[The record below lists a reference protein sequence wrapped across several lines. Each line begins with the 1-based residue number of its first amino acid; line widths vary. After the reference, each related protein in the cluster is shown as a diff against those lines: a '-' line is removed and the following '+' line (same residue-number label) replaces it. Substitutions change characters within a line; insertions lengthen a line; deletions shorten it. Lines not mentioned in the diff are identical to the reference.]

1 MYIRAVNSILR
12 TLFMKKHIKYLLP
25 ALVILAIAT
34 WSFSWLDANKKKEAV
49 VMQLVYD
56 ALSSVHFQPRA
67 FDDSLSVEV
76 YDAFIESLDSEK
88 RFLHQGDLVTLS
100 VHRLLLDDQIKA
112 GSTDFFDEAMAIL
125 ASRIEAAR
133 EQYQSLLD
141 EVVDVTL
148 PGELQGDASKRDYFK
163 DDQGMTHYWTSY
175 IQFRVVSRLHDR
187 KKHADSAKAL
197 GFDPQHADFA
207 AWEVKAREKEMQIH
221 NSWFKNMDEMER
233 ADWFGL
239 YMNAFAGAFDPHS
252 SYFPP
257 RQQESFEIEMT
268 GQLEGI
274 GASLIQDGDHV
285 KVAAIVTGSACW
297 KQGELAK
304 DDLLLA
310 VAQGDKEPVDVV
322 GMTTGKVVQLVRGKK
337 GTEVRLTVLKVDGS
351 KVVIAIVRDVVEIE
365 ATFARS
371 ARLGEGGTTGYIR
384 LPKFYVNFY
393 ENRNRDCAEDVRKEI
408 EKLKAAGMERLI
420 FDLRGNGGGSLP
432 AAIDVAGLFIDQ
444 GPVVQVKT
452 SGQRLKTYRDDDAGT
467 SWDGPLLILVDENTA
482 SASEIVAAALQDHG
496 RALIVGSPQTF
507 GKGTV
512 QTVIDMDRA
521 AGPFLR
527 KHGPLGAFKLT
538 IQKYYRITGGTTQL
552 QGVKSDIVLPHP
564 YQYISLG
571 ERDMDNPLAVDNIQ
585 TLQFPQWESSMTDAI
600 APANKRIANSA
611 SFDRIATY
619 ATWLRDRDQDSHIPL
634 AWVDYLQS
642 EADYQ
647 ADKQRFRNVLK
658 SADSI
663 SVQGFDVDIAMV
675 ADEGSPGDENA
686 HGNRDFASEAEKKQE
701 KARRWHKQLSRD
713 LYVAEAIRILQDMG
727 RS

>member
-12 TLFMKKHIKYLLP
+12 TIFMKKQIKYILP

-34 WSFSWLDANKKKEAV
+34 WSFSWLDANQKKEAV

-67 FDDSLSVEV
+67 FDDSLSAEV

-88 RFLHQGDLVTLS
+88 RFLHSGDLEALS
-100 VHRLLLDDQIKA
+100 QHRLLLDDQIKA

-125 ASRIEAAR
+125 ANRIETARGQYAA
-133 EQYQSLLD
+133 LLN
-141 EVVDVTL
+141 EVIDVTS
-148 PGELQGDASKRDYFK
+148 PGELQGDASKRNYFADDK
-163 DDQGMTHYWTSY
+163 DMTHYWASY

-187 KKHADSAKAL
+187 KQHADSAKAL
-197 GFDPQHADFA
+197 GFDPQHADFKEL
-207 AWEVKAREKEMQIH
+207 EVKAREKEMDIH
-221 NSWFKNMDEMER
+221 DSWFKNMDEMER

-285 KVAAIVTGSACW
+285 RVSAIVTGSACW

-304 DDLLLA
+304 DDLLIA

-322 GMTTGKVVQLVRGKK
+322 GMTTEKVVQLVRGKK

-351 KVVIAIVRDVVEIE
+351 EMVIAIVRDVVEIE
-365 ATFARS
+365 ATFAKS
-371 ARLGEGGTTGYIR
+371 ARLGDDGKTGYIR

-393 ENRNRDCAEDVRKEI
+393 QNRNRDCAEDIRMEI
-408 EKLKAAGMERLI
+408 DKLKAAGMERLI

-452 SGQRLKTYRDDDAGT
+452 SGQRLKTYKDDDAGT

-482 SASEIVAAALQDHG
+482 SASEIVAAAMQDHG

-512 QTVIDMDRA
+512 QTIIDMDRA
-521 AGPFLR
+521 AGPFYR

-571 ERDMDNPLAVDNIQ
+571 ERDMENPLAVDNIE
-585 TLQFPQWESSMTDAI
+585 TLQYPQWESSMTDAI

-611 SFDRIATY
+611 SFERIATY

-634 AWVDYLQS
+634 AWDDYLQS

-647 ADKQRFRNVLK
+647 AEKQRFKNVLK
-658 SADSI
+658 SSDSI
-663 SVQGFDVDIAMV
+663 RVQGFDVEKVLEIDQ
-675 ADEGSPGDENA
+675 DLNGD
-686 HGNRDFASEAEKKQE
+686 RDLAAEAEMKEE
-701 KARRWHKQLSRD
+701 KNRRWHKMLSRD
-713 LYVAEAIRILQDMG
+713 LYVAEAMRILQDMG

>member
-1 MYIRAVNSILR
+1 
-12 TLFMKKHIKYLLP
+12 MKKQIKYILP

-34 WSFSWLDANKKKEAV
+34 WSFSWLDANQKKEAV

-67 FDDSLSVEV
+67 FDDSLSAEV

-88 RFLHQGDLVTLS
+88 RFLHSGDLEALS
-100 VHRLLLDDQIKA
+100 QHRLLLDDQIKA

-125 ASRIEAAR
+125 ANRIETAR
-133 EQYQSLLD
+133 GQYVALLN
-141 EVVDVTL
+141 EVVDVTS
-148 PGELQGDASKRDYFK
+148 PGELQGDASNRNYFADDK
-163 DDQGMTHYWTSY
+163 DMTHYWASY

-187 KKHADSAKAL
+187 KQHADSAKAL
-197 GFDPQHADFA
+197 GFDPQHADFKEL
-207 AWEVKAREKEMQIH
+207 EVKAREKEMDIH
-221 NSWFKNMDEMER
+221 DSWFKNMDEMER

-285 KVAAIVTGSACW
+285 RVSAIVTGSACW

-304 DDLLLA
+304 DDLLIA

-322 GMTTGKVVQLVRGKK
+322 GMTTEKVVQLVRGKK

-351 KVVIAIVRDVVEIE
+351 EMVIAIVRDVVEIE
-365 ATFARS
+365 ATFAKS
-371 ARLGEGGTTGYIR
+371 ARLGDDGKTGYIR

-393 ENRNRDCAEDVRKEI
+393 QNRNRDCAEDIRMEI
-408 EKLKAAGMERLI
+408 DKLKAAGMERLI

-452 SGQRLKTYRDDDAGT
+452 SGQRLKTYKDDDAGT

-482 SASEIVAAALQDHG
+482 SASEIVAAAMQDHG

-512 QTVIDMDRA
+512 QTIIDMDRA
-521 AGPFLR
+521 AGPFYR

-571 ERDMDNPLAVDNIQ
+571 ERDMENPLAVDNIE
-585 TLQFPQWESSMTDAI
+585 TLQYPQWESSMTDAI

-611 SFDRIATY
+611 SFERIATY

-634 AWVDYLQS
+634 AWDDYLQS

-647 ADKQRFRNVLK
+647 AEKQRFKNVLK
-658 SADSI
+658 SSDSI
-663 SVQGFDVDIAMV
+663 RVQGFDVEKVLEIDQ
-675 ADEGSPGDENA
+675 DLNGD
-686 HGNRDFASEAEKKQE
+686 RDLAAEAEMKEE
-701 KARRWHKQLSRD
+701 KNRRWHKMLSRD
-713 LYVAEAIRILQDMG
+713 LYVAEAMRILQDMG

>member
-12 TLFMKKHIKYLLP
+12 TIFMKKQIKYILP

-34 WSFSWLDANKKKEAV
+34 WSFSWLDANQKKEAV

-67 FDDSLSVEV
+67 FDDSLSAEV

-88 RFLHQGDLVTLS
+88 RFLHSGDLEALS
-100 VHRLLLDDQIKA
+100 QHRLLLDDQIKA

-125 ASRIEAAR
+125 ANRIETARGQYAA
-133 EQYQSLLD
+133 LLN
-141 EVVDVTL
+141 EVVDVTS
-148 PGELQGDASKRDYFK
+148 PGELQGDASKRNYFADDK
-163 DDQGMTHYWTSY
+163 DMTHYWASY

-187 KKHADSAKAL
+187 KQHADSAKGL
-197 GFDPQHADFA
+197 GFDPQHADFKEL
-207 AWEVKAREKEMQIH
+207 EVKAREKEMEIH
-221 NSWFKNMDEMER
+221 DSWFKNMDEMER
-233 ADWFGL
+233 TDWFGL

-285 KVAAIVTGSACW
+285 RVSAIVTGSACW

-304 DDLLLA
+304 DDLLIA

-351 KVVIAIVRDVVEIE
+351 EMVIAIVRDVVEIE
-365 ATFARS
+365 ATFAKS
-371 ARLGEGGTTGYIR
+371 ARLGDDGTTGYIR

-393 ENRNRDCAEDVRKEI
+393 QNRNRDCAEDIRIEI
-408 EKLKAAGMERLI
+408 DKLKAAGMERLI

-452 SGQRLKTYRDDDAGT
+452 SGQRIKTYKDDDAGT

-512 QTVIDMDRA
+512 QTIIDMDRA
-521 AGPFLR
+521 AGPFFR

-571 ERDMDNPLAVDNIQ
+571 ERDMENPLAVDNIE
-585 TLQFPQWESSMTDAI
+585 TLQYPQWESSMTDAI
-600 APANKRIANSA
+600 DPANKRIANSS
-611 SFDRIATY
+611 SFERIATY

-634 AWVDYLQS
+634 AWDDYLQS

-647 ADKQRFRNVLK
+647 AEKQRFKNVLK
-658 SADSI
+658 SSDSI
-663 SVQGFDVDIAMV
+663 SVQGFDVEKVLVSDQ
-675 ADEGSPGDENA
+675 DLNDD
-686 HGNRDFASEAEKKQE
+686 RDLAAEAEMKEE
-701 KARRWHKQLSRD
+701 KNRRWHKRLSRD
-713 LYVAEAIRILQDMG
+713 LYVAEAMRILQDMG

>member
-1 MYIRAVNSILR
+1 
-12 TLFMKKHIKYLLP
+12 MKKQIKYILP

-34 WSFSWLDANKKKEAV
+34 WSFSWLDANQKKEAV

-67 FDDSLSVEV
+67 FDDSLSAEV

-88 RFLHQGDLVTLS
+88 RFLHSGDLEALLQ
-100 VHRLLLDDQIKA
+100 HRLLLDDQIKA

-125 ASRIEAAR
+125 ANRIETARGQYAA
-133 EQYQSLLD
+133 LLN
-141 EVVDVTL
+141 EVIDVTS
-148 PGELQGDASKRDYFK
+148 PGELQGDASKRNYFADDK
-163 DDQGMTHYWTSY
+163 DMTHYWASY

-187 KKHADSAKAL
+187 KQHADSAKAL
-197 GFDPQHADFA
+197 GFDPQHADFKEL
-207 AWEVKAREKEMQIH
+207 EVKAREKEMDIH
-221 NSWFKNMDEMER
+221 DSWFKNMDEMER

-285 KVAAIVTGSACW
+285 RVSAIVTGSACW

-304 DDLLLA
+304 DDLLIA

-322 GMTTGKVVQLVRGKK
+322 GMTTEKVVQLVRGKK
-337 GTEVRLTVLKVDGS
+337 GTEVRLTVVKVDGS
-351 KVVIAIVRDVVEIE
+351 EMVIAIVRDVVEIE
-365 ATFARS
+365 ATFAKS
-371 ARLGEGGTTGYIR
+371 ARLGDDGKTGYIR

-393 ENRNRDCAEDVRKEI
+393 QNRNRDCAEDIRMEI
-408 EKLKAAGMERLI
+408 DKLKAAGMERLI

-452 SGQRLKTYRDDDAGT
+452 SGQRLKTYKDDDAGT

-482 SASEIVAAALQDHG
+482 SASEIVAAAMQDHG

-512 QTVIDMDRA
+512 QTIIDMDRA
-521 AGPFLR
+521 AGPFYR

-571 ERDMDNPLAVDNIQ
+571 ERDMENPLAVDNIE
-585 TLQFPQWESSMTDAI
+585 TLQYPQWESSMTDAI

-611 SFDRIATY
+611 SFERIATY

-634 AWVDYLQS
+634 AWDDYLQS

-647 ADKQRFRNVLK
+647 AEKQRFKNVLK
-658 SADSI
+658 SSDSI
-663 SVQGFDVDIAMV
+663 RVQGFDVEKVLEIDQ
-675 ADEGSPGDENA
+675 DLNGD
-686 HGNRDFASEAEKKQE
+686 RDLAAEAEMKEE
-701 KARRWHKQLSRD
+701 KNRRWHKMLSRD
-713 LYVAEAIRILQDMG
+713 LYVAEAMRILQDMG

>member
-12 TLFMKKHIKYLLP
+12 TIFMKKQIKYILP

-34 WSFSWLDANKKKEAV
+34 WSFSWLDANQKKEAV

-88 RFLHQGDLVTLS
+88 RFLHSGDLEALS
-100 VHRLLLDDQIKA
+100 EHRLLLDDQIKA

-125 ASRIEAAR
+125 ANRIETARGQYAA
-133 EQYQSLLD
+133 LLN
-141 EVVDVTL
+141 EVIDVTS
-148 PGELQGDASKRDYFK
+148 PGELQGDASKRNYFADDK
-163 DDQGMTHYWTSY
+163 DMTHYWASY

-187 KKHADSAKAL
+187 KQHADSAKGL
-197 GFDPQHADFA
+197 GFDPQHADFKEL
-207 AWEVKAREKEMQIH
+207 EVKAREKEMEIH
-221 NSWFKNMDEMER
+221 DSWFKNMDEMER
-233 ADWFGL
+233 TDWFGL

-285 KVAAIVTGSACW
+285 RVSAIVTGSACW

-304 DDLLLA
+304 DDLLIA

-351 KVVIAIVRDVVEIE
+351 EMVIAIVRDVVEIE
-365 ATFARS
+365 ATFAKS
-371 ARLGEGGTTGYIR
+371 ARLGDDGTTGYIR

-393 ENRNRDCAEDVRKEI
+393 QNRNRDCAEDIRIEI
-408 EKLKAAGMERLI
+408 DKLKAAGMERLI

-452 SGQRLKTYRDDDAGT
+452 SGQRIKTYKDDDAGT

-512 QTVIDMDRA
+512 QTIIDMDRA
-521 AGPFLR
+521 AGPFFR

-571 ERDMDNPLAVDNIQ
+571 ERDMENPLAVDNIE
-585 TLQFPQWESSMTDAI
+585 TLQYPQWESSMTDAI
-600 APANKRIANSA
+600 DPANKRIANSS
-611 SFDRIATY
+611 SFERIATY

-634 AWVDYLQS
+634 AWDDYLQS

-647 ADKQRFRNVLK
+647 AEKQRFKNVLK
-658 SADSI
+658 SSDSI
-663 SVQGFDVDIAMV
+663 SVQGFDVEKVLVSDQ
-675 ADEGSPGDENA
+675 DLNDD
-686 HGNRDFASEAEKKQE
+686 RDLAAEAEMKEE
-701 KARRWHKQLSRD
+701 KNRRWHKRLSRD
-713 LYVAEAIRILQDMG
+713 LYVAEAMRILQDMG

>member
-12 TLFMKKHIKYLLP
+12 TIFMKKQIKYILP

-34 WSFSWLDANKKKEAV
+34 WSFSWLDANQKKEAV

-67 FDDSLSVEV
+67 FDDSLSAEV

-88 RFLHQGDLVTLS
+88 RFLHSGDLEALS
-100 VHRLLLDDQIKA
+100 EHRLLLDDQIKA

-125 ASRIEAAR
+125 ANRIETARGQYAA
-133 EQYQSLLD
+133 LLN
-141 EVVDVTL
+141 EVIDVTS
-148 PGELQGDASKRDYFK
+148 PGELQGDASKRNYFADDK
-163 DDQGMTHYWTSY
+163 DMTHYWASY

-187 KKHADSAKAL
+187 KQHADSAKGL
-197 GFDPQHADFA
+197 GFDPQHADFKEL
-207 AWEVKAREKEMQIH
+207 EVKAREKEMEIH
-221 NSWFKNMDEMER
+221 DSWFKNMDEMER
-233 ADWFGL
+233 TDWFGL

-285 KVAAIVTGSACW
+285 RVSAIVTGSACW

-304 DDLLLA
+304 DDLLIA

-351 KVVIAIVRDVVEIE
+351 EMVIAIVRDVVEIE
-365 ATFARS
+365 ATFAKS
-371 ARLGEGGTTGYIR
+371 ARLGDDGTTGYIR

-393 ENRNRDCAEDVRKEI
+393 QNRNRDCAEDIRIEI
-408 EKLKAAGMERLI
+408 DKLKAAGMERLI

-452 SGQRLKTYRDDDAGT
+452 SGQRIKTYKDDDAGT

-512 QTVIDMDRA
+512 QTIIDMDRA
-521 AGPFLR
+521 AGPFFR

-571 ERDMDNPLAVDNIQ
+571 ERDMENPLAVDNIE
-585 TLQFPQWESSMTDAI
+585 TLQYPQWESSMTDAI
-600 APANKRIANSA
+600 DPANKRIANSS
-611 SFDRIATY
+611 SFERIATY

-634 AWVDYLQS
+634 AWDDYLQS

-647 ADKQRFRNVLK
+647 AEKQRFKNVLK
-658 SADSI
+658 SSDSI
-663 SVQGFDVDIAMV
+663 SVQGFDVEKVLVSDQ
-675 ADEGSPGDENA
+675 DLNDD
-686 HGNRDFASEAEKKQE
+686 RDLAAEAEMKEE
-701 KARRWHKQLSRD
+701 KNRRWHKRLSRD
-713 LYVAEAIRILQDMG
+713 LYVAEAMRILQDMG

>member
-1 MYIRAVNSILR
+1 MNSILR
-12 TLFMKKHIKYLLP
+12 TIFMKKQIKYILP

-34 WSFSWLDANKKKEAV
+34 WSFSWLDANQKKEAV

-67 FDDSLSVEV
+67 FDDSLSAEV

-88 RFLHQGDLVTLS
+88 RFLHSGDLEALLQ
-100 VHRLLLDDQIKA
+100 HRLLLDDQIKA

-125 ASRIEAAR
+125 ANRIETARGQYAA
-133 EQYQSLLD
+133 LLN
-141 EVVDVTL
+141 EVIDVTS
-148 PGELQGDASKRDYFK
+148 PGELQGDASKRNYFADDK
-163 DDQGMTHYWTSY
+163 DMTHYWASY

-187 KKHADSAKAL
+187 KQHADSAKAL
-197 GFDPQHADFA
+197 GFDPQHADFKEL
-207 AWEVKAREKEMQIH
+207 EVKAREKEMDIH
-221 NSWFKNMDEMER
+221 DSWFKNMDEMER

-285 KVAAIVTGSACW
+285 RVSAIVTGSACW

-304 DDLLLA
+304 DDLLIA

-322 GMTTGKVVQLVRGKK
+322 GMTTEKVVQLVRGKK

-351 KVVIAIVRDVVEIE
+351 EMVIAIVRDVVEIE
-365 ATFARS
+365 ATFAKS
-371 ARLGEGGTTGYIR
+371 ARLGDDGKTGYIR

-393 ENRNRDCAEDVRKEI
+393 QNRNRDCAEDIRMEI
-408 EKLKAAGMERLI
+408 DKLKAAGMERLI

-452 SGQRLKTYRDDDAGT
+452 SGQRLKTYKDDDAGT

-482 SASEIVAAALQDHG
+482 SASEIVAAAMQDHG

-512 QTVIDMDRA
+512 QTIIDMDRA
-521 AGPFLR
+521 AGPFYR

-571 ERDMDNPLAVDNIQ
+571 ERDMENPLAVDNIE
-585 TLQFPQWESSMTDAI
+585 TLQYPQWESSMTDAI

-611 SFDRIATY
+611 SFERIATY

-634 AWVDYLQS
+634 AWDDYLQS

-647 ADKQRFRNVLK
+647 AEKQRFKNVLK
-658 SADSI
+658 SSDSI
-663 SVQGFDVDIAMV
+663 RVQGFDVEKVLEIDQ
-675 ADEGSPGDENA
+675 DLNGD
-686 HGNRDFASEAEKKQE
+686 RDLAAEAEMKEE
-701 KARRWHKQLSRD
+701 KNRRWHKMLSRD
-713 LYVAEAIRILQDMG
+713 LYVAEAMRILQDMG

>member
-1 MYIRAVNSILR
+1 
-12 TLFMKKHIKYLLP
+12 
-25 ALVILAIAT
+25 
-34 WSFSWLDANKKKEAV
+34 
-49 VMQLVYD
+49 MQLVYD

-88 RFLHQGDLVTLS
+88 RFLHSGDLEALS
-100 VHRLLLDDQIKA
+100 EHRLLLDDQIKA

-125 ASRIEAAR
+125 ANRIETARGQYAA
-133 EQYQSLLD
+133 LLN
-141 EVVDVTL
+141 EVIDVTS
-148 PGELQGDASKRDYFK
+148 PGELQGDASKRNYFADDK
-163 DDQGMTHYWTSY
+163 DMTHYWASY

-187 KKHADSAKAL
+187 KQHADSAKGL
-197 GFDPQHADFA
+197 GFDPQHADFKEL
-207 AWEVKAREKEMQIH
+207 EVKAREKEMEIH
-221 NSWFKNMDEMER
+221 DSWFKNMDEMER
-233 ADWFGL
+233 TDWFGL

-285 KVAAIVTGSACW
+285 RVSAIVTGSACW

-304 DDLLLA
+304 DDLLIA

-351 KVVIAIVRDVVEIE
+351 EMVIAIVRDVVEIE
-365 ATFARS
+365 ATFAKS
-371 ARLGEGGTTGYIR
+371 ARLGDDGTTGYIR

-393 ENRNRDCAEDVRKEI
+393 QNRNRDCAEDIRIEI
-408 EKLKAAGMERLI
+408 DKLKAAGMERLI

-452 SGQRLKTYRDDDAGT
+452 SGQRIKTYKDDDAGT

-512 QTVIDMDRA
+512 QTIIDMDRA
-521 AGPFLR
+521 AGPFFR

-571 ERDMDNPLAVDNIQ
+571 ERDMENPLAVDNIE
-585 TLQFPQWESSMTDAI
+585 TLQYPQWESSMTDAI
-600 APANKRIANSA
+600 DPANKRIANSS
-611 SFDRIATY
+611 SFERIATY

-634 AWVDYLQS
+634 AWDDYLQS

-647 ADKQRFRNVLK
+647 AEKQRFKNVLK
-658 SADSI
+658 SSDSI
-663 SVQGFDVDIAMV
+663 SVQGFDVEKVLVSDQ
-675 ADEGSPGDENA
+675 DLNDD
-686 HGNRDFASEAEKKQE
+686 RDLAAEAEMKEE
-701 KARRWHKQLSRD
+701 KNRRWHKRLSRD
-713 LYVAEAIRILQDMG
+713 LYVAEAMRILQDMG

>member
-12 TLFMKKHIKYLLP
+12 TIFMKKQIKYILP

-34 WSFSWLDANKKKEAV
+34 WSFSWLDANQKKEAV

-67 FDDSLSVEV
+67 FDDSLSAEV

-88 RFLHQGDLVTLS
+88 RFLHSGDLEALS
-100 VHRLLLDDQIKA
+100 QHRLLLDDQIKA

-125 ASRIEAAR
+125 ANRIETARGQYAA
-133 EQYQSLLD
+133 LLN
-141 EVVDVTL
+141 EVIDVTS
-148 PGELQGDASKRDYFK
+148 PGELQGDASKRNYFADDK
-163 DDQGMTHYWTSY
+163 DMTHYWASY

-187 KKHADSAKAL
+187 KQHADSAKGL
-197 GFDPQHADFA
+197 GFDPQHADFKEL
-207 AWEVKAREKEMQIH
+207 EVKAREKEMEIH
-221 NSWFKNMDEMER
+221 DSWFKNMDEMER
-233 ADWFGL
+233 TDWFGL

-285 KVAAIVTGSACW
+285 RVSAIVTGSACW

-304 DDLLLA
+304 DDLLIA

-351 KVVIAIVRDVVEIE
+351 EMVIAIVRDVVEIE
-365 ATFARS
+365 ATFAKS
-371 ARLGEGGTTGYIR
+371 ARLGDDGTTGYIR

-393 ENRNRDCAEDVRKEI
+393 QNRNRDCAEDIRIEI
-408 EKLKAAGMERLI
+408 DKLKAAGMERLI

-452 SGQRLKTYRDDDAGT
+452 SGQRIKTYKDDDAGT

-512 QTVIDMDRA
+512 QTIIDMDRA
-521 AGPFLR
+521 AGPFFR

-571 ERDMDNPLAVDNIQ
+571 ERDMENPLAVDNIE
-585 TLQFPQWESSMTDAI
+585 TLQYPQWESSMTDAI
-600 APANKRIANSA
+600 DPANKRIANSS
-611 SFDRIATY
+611 SFERIATY

-634 AWVDYLQS
+634 AWDDYLQS

-647 ADKQRFRNVLK
+647 AEKQRFKNVLK
-658 SADSI
+658 SSDSI
-663 SVQGFDVDIAMV
+663 SVQGFDVEKVLVSDQ
-675 ADEGSPGDENA
+675 DLNDD
-686 HGNRDFASEAEKKQE
+686 RDLAAEAEMKEE
-701 KARRWHKQLSRD
+701 KNRRWHKRLSRD
-713 LYVAEAIRILQDMG
+713 LYVAEAMRILQDMG

>member
-12 TLFMKKHIKYLLP
+12 TIFMKKQIKYILP

-34 WSFSWLDANKKKEAV
+34 WSFSWLDANQKKEAV

-67 FDDSLSVEV
+67 FDDSLSAEV

-88 RFLHQGDLVTLS
+88 RFLHSGDLEALS
-100 VHRLLLDDQIKA
+100 QHRLLLDDQIKA

-125 ASRIEAAR
+125 ANRIETAR
-133 EQYQSLLD
+133 GQYVALLN
-141 EVVDVTL
+141 EVVDVTS
-148 PGELQGDASKRDYFK
+148 PGELQGDASNRNYFADDK
-163 DDQGMTHYWTSY
+163 DMTHYWASY

-187 KKHADSAKAL
+187 KQHADSAKAL
-197 GFDPQHADFA
+197 GFDPQHADFKEL
-207 AWEVKAREKEMQIH
+207 EVKAREKEMDIH
-221 NSWFKNMDEMER
+221 DSWFKNMDEMER

-285 KVAAIVTGSACW
+285 RVSAIVTGSACW

-304 DDLLLA
+304 DDLLIA

-322 GMTTGKVVQLVRGKK
+322 GMTTEKVVQLVRGKK

-351 KVVIAIVRDVVEIE
+351 EMVIAIVRDVVEIE
-365 ATFARS
+365 ATFAKS
-371 ARLGEGGTTGYIR
+371 ARLGDDGKTGYIR

-393 ENRNRDCAEDVRKEI
+393 QNRNRDCAEDIRMEI
-408 EKLKAAGMERLI
+408 DKLKAAGMERLI

-452 SGQRLKTYRDDDAGT
+452 SGQRLKTYKDDDAGT

-482 SASEIVAAALQDHG
+482 SASEIVAAAMQDHG

-512 QTVIDMDRA
+512 QTIIDMDRA
-521 AGPFLR
+521 AGPFYR

-571 ERDMDNPLAVDNIQ
+571 ERDMENPLAVDNIE
-585 TLQFPQWESSMTDAI
+585 TLQYPQWESSMTDAI

-611 SFDRIATY
+611 SFERIATY

-634 AWVDYLQS
+634 AWDDYLQS

-647 ADKQRFRNVLK
+647 AEKQRFKNVLK
-658 SADSI
+658 SSDSI
-663 SVQGFDVDIAMV
+663 RVQGFDVEKVLEIDQ
-675 ADEGSPGDENA
+675 DLNGD
-686 HGNRDFASEAEKKQE
+686 RDLAAEAEMKEE
-701 KARRWHKQLSRD
+701 KNRRWHKMLSRD
-713 LYVAEAIRILQDMG
+713 LYVAEAMRILQDMG

>member
-12 TLFMKKHIKYLLP
+12 TIFMKKQIKYILP
-25 ALVILAIAT
+25 ALAILAIAT
-34 WSFSWLDANKKKEAV
+34 WSFSWLDANQKKEAV

-88 RFLHQGDLVTLS
+88 RFLHRGDLEALS
-100 VHRLLLDDQIKA
+100 QHRLLLDDQIKA
-112 GSTDFFDEAMAIL
+112 GSSDFFDEAMAIL
-125 ASRIEAAR
+125 ANRIETARGQYAA
-133 EQYQSLLD
+133 LLN
-141 EVVDVTL
+141 EVVDVTS
-148 PGELQGDASKRDYFK
+148 PGELQGDASKRNYFA
-163 DDQGMTHYWTSY
+163 DDNAMTHYWASY

-187 KKHADSAKAL
+187 KQHADSAKVL
-197 GFDPQHADFA
+197 GFDPQHADFKEL
-207 AWEVKAREKEMQIH
+207 EVKAREKEMEIH
-221 NSWFKNMDEMER
+221 DSWFKNMDEMER
-233 ADWFGL
+233 TDWFGL

-285 KVAAIVTGSACW
+285 RVAAIVTGSACW

-304 DDLLLA
+304 DDLLIA

-322 GMTTGKVVQLVRGKK
+322 GMTTAKVVQLVRGKK

-351 KVVIAIVRDVVEIE
+351 EMVIAIVRDVVEIE
-365 ATFARS
+365 ATFAKS
-371 ARLGEGGTTGYIR
+371 ARLGDDGTTGYIR

-393 ENRNRDCAEDVRKEI
+393 QNRNRDCAEDIRIEI
-408 EKLKAAGMERLI
+408 DKLKAAGMERLI

-452 SGQRLKTYRDDDAGT
+452 SGQRIKTYKDDDAGT

-512 QTVIDMDRA
+512 QTIIDMDRA
-521 AGPFLR
+521 AGPFYR

-571 ERDMDNPLAVDNIQ
+571 ERDMENPLAVDNIE
-585 TLQFPQWESSMTDAI
+585 TLQYPQWESSMTAAI

-611 SFDRIATY
+611 SFERIATY
-619 ATWLRDRDQDSHIPL
+619 ATWLSDRDQDSHIPL
-634 AWVDYLQS
+634 AWDDYLQS

-647 ADKQRFRNVLK
+647 AEKQRFKNVLK
-658 SADSI
+658 SSDSI
-663 SVQGFDVDIAMV
+663 RVQGFDVEKVLEIDQDLNGDRDLA
-675 ADEGSPGDENA
+675 AEDEMKE
-686 HGNRDFASEAEKKQE
+686 EKK
-701 KARRWHKQLSRD
+701 RRWHKMLSRD
-713 LYVAEAIRILQDMG
+713 LYIAEAMRILQDMG

>member
-12 TLFMKKHIKYLLP
+12 TIFMKKQIKYILP

-34 WSFSWLDANKKKEAV
+34 WSFSWLDANQKKEAV

-67 FDDSLSVEV
+67 FDDSLSAEV

-88 RFLHQGDLVTLS
+88 RFLHSGDLEALLQ
-100 VHRLLLDDQIKA
+100 HRLLLDDQIKA

-125 ASRIEAAR
+125 ANRIETARGQYAA
-133 EQYQSLLD
+133 LLN
-141 EVVDVTL
+141 EVIDVTS
-148 PGELQGDASKRDYFK
+148 PGELQGDASKRNYFADDK
-163 DDQGMTHYWTSY
+163 DMTHYWASY

-187 KKHADSAKAL
+187 KQHADSAKAL
-197 GFDPQHADFA
+197 GFDPQHADFKEL
-207 AWEVKAREKEMQIH
+207 EVKAREKEMDIH
-221 NSWFKNMDEMER
+221 DSWFKNMDEMER

-285 KVAAIVTGSACW
+285 RVSAIVTGSACW

-304 DDLLLA
+304 DDLLIA

-322 GMTTGKVVQLVRGKK
+322 GMTTEKVVQLVRGKK

-351 KVVIAIVRDVVEIE
+351 EMVIAIVRDVVEIE
-365 ATFARS
+365 ATFAKS
-371 ARLGEGGTTGYIR
+371 ARLGDDGKTGYIR

-393 ENRNRDCAEDVRKEI
+393 QNRNRDCAEDIRMEI
-408 EKLKAAGMERLI
+408 DKLKAAGMERLI

-452 SGQRLKTYRDDDAGT
+452 SGQRLKTYKDDDAGT

-482 SASEIVAAALQDHG
+482 SASEIVAAAMQDHG

-512 QTVIDMDRA
+512 QTIIDMDRA
-521 AGPFLR
+521 AGPFYR

-571 ERDMDNPLAVDNIQ
+571 ERDMENPLAVDNIE
-585 TLQFPQWESSMTDAI
+585 TLQYPQWESSMTDAI

-611 SFDRIATY
+611 SFERIATY
-619 ATWLRDRDQDSHIPL
+619 AKWLRDRDQDSHIPL
-634 AWVDYLQS
+634 AWDDYLQS

-647 ADKQRFRNVLK
+647 AEKQRFKNVLK
-658 SADSI
+658 SSDSI
-663 SVQGFDVDIAMV
+663 RVQGFDVEKVLEIDQ
-675 ADEGSPGDENA
+675 DLNGD
-686 HGNRDFASEAEKKQE
+686 RDLAAEAEMKEE
-701 KARRWHKQLSRD
+701 KNRRWHKMLSRD
-713 LYVAEAIRILQDMG
+713 LYVAEAMRILQDMG

>member
-1 MYIRAVNSILR
+1 
-12 TLFMKKHIKYLLP
+12 
-25 ALVILAIAT
+25 
-34 WSFSWLDANKKKEAV
+34 
-49 VMQLVYD
+49 MQLVYD

-67 FDDSLSVEV
+67 FDDSLSAEV

-88 RFLHQGDLVTLS
+88 RFLHSGDLEALLQ
-100 VHRLLLDDQIKA
+100 HRLLLDDQIKA

-125 ASRIEAAR
+125 ANRIETARGQYAA
-133 EQYQSLLD
+133 LLN
-141 EVVDVTL
+141 EVIDVTS
-148 PGELQGDASKRDYFK
+148 PGELQGDASKRNYFADDK
-163 DDQGMTHYWTSY
+163 DMTHYWASY

-187 KKHADSAKAL
+187 KQHADSAKAL
-197 GFDPQHADFA
+197 GFDPQHADFKEL
-207 AWEVKAREKEMQIH
+207 EVKAREKEMDIH
-221 NSWFKNMDEMER
+221 DSWFKNMDEMER

-285 KVAAIVTGSACW
+285 RVSAIVTGSACW

-304 DDLLLA
+304 DDLLIA

-322 GMTTGKVVQLVRGKK
+322 GMTTEKVVQLVRGKK

-351 KVVIAIVRDVVEIE
+351 EMVIAIVRDVVEIE
-365 ATFARS
+365 ATFAKS
-371 ARLGEGGTTGYIR
+371 ARLGDDGKTGYIR

-393 ENRNRDCAEDVRKEI
+393 QNRNRDCAEDIRMEI
-408 EKLKAAGMERLI
+408 DKLKAAGMERLI

-452 SGQRLKTYRDDDAGT
+452 SGQRLKTYKDDDAGT

-482 SASEIVAAALQDHG
+482 SASEIVAAAMQDHG

-512 QTVIDMDRA
+512 QTIIDMDRA
-521 AGPFLR
+521 AGPFYR

-571 ERDMDNPLAVDNIQ
+571 ERDMENPLAVDNIE
-585 TLQFPQWESSMTDAI
+585 TLQYPQWESSMTDAI

-611 SFDRIATY
+611 SFERIATY

-634 AWVDYLQS
+634 AWDDYLQS

-647 ADKQRFRNVLK
+647 AEKQRFKNVLK
-658 SADSI
+658 SSDSI
-663 SVQGFDVDIAMV
+663 RVQGFDVEKVLEIDQ
-675 ADEGSPGDENA
+675 DLNGD
-686 HGNRDFASEAEKKQE
+686 RDLAAEAEMKEE
-701 KARRWHKQLSRD
+701 KNRRWHKMLSRD
-713 LYVAEAIRILQDMG
+713 LYVAEAMRILQDMG

>member
-12 TLFMKKHIKYLLP
+12 TIFMKKQIKYILP

-34 WSFSWLDANKKKEAV
+34 WSFSWLDANQKKEAV

-67 FDDSLSVEV
+67 FDDSLSAEV

-88 RFLHQGDLVTLS
+88 RFLHSGDLEALS
-100 VHRLLLDDQIKA
+100 QHRLLLDDQIKA

-125 ASRIEAAR
+125 ANRIETAR
-133 EQYQSLLD
+133 GQYVALLN
-141 EVVDVTL
+141 EVVDVTS
-148 PGELQGDASKRDYFK
+148 PGELQGDASNRNYFADDK
-163 DDQGMTHYWTSY
+163 DMTHYWASY

-187 KKHADSAKAL
+187 KQHADSAKAL
-197 GFDPQHADFA
+197 GFDPQHADFKEL
-207 AWEVKAREKEMQIH
+207 EVKAREKDMDIH
-221 NSWFKNMDEMER
+221 DSWFKNMDEMER
-233 ADWFGL
+233 TDWFGL

-285 KVAAIVTGSACW
+285 RVSAIVTGSACW

-304 DDLLLA
+304 DDLLIA

-322 GMTTGKVVQLVRGKK
+322 GMTTEKVVQLVRGKK

-351 KVVIAIVRDVVEIE
+351 EMVIAIVRDVVEIE
-365 ATFARS
+365 ATFAKS
-371 ARLGEGGTTGYIR
+371 ARLGDDGKTGYIR

-393 ENRNRDCAEDVRKEI
+393 QNRNRDCAEDIRMEI
-408 EKLKAAGMERLI
+408 DKLKAAGMERLI

-452 SGQRLKTYRDDDAGT
+452 SGQRLKTYKDDDAGT

-482 SASEIVAAALQDHG
+482 SASEIVAAAMQDHG

-512 QTVIDMDRA
+512 QTIIDMDRA
-521 AGPFLR
+521 AGPFYR

-571 ERDMDNPLAVDNIQ
+571 ERDMENPLAVDNIE
-585 TLQFPQWESSMTDAI
+585 TLQYPQWESSMTDAI

-611 SFDRIATY
+611 SFERIATY

-634 AWVDYLQS
+634 AWDDYLQS

-647 ADKQRFRNVLK
+647 AEKQRFKNVLK
-658 SADSI
+658 SSDSI
-663 SVQGFDVDIAMV
+663 RVQGFDVEKVLEIDQ
-675 ADEGSPGDENA
+675 DLNGD
-686 HGNRDFASEAEKKQE
+686 RDLAAEAEMKEE
-701 KARRWHKQLSRD
+701 KNRRWHKMLSRD
-713 LYVAEAIRILQDMG
+713 LYVAEAMRILQDMG

>member
-12 TLFMKKHIKYLLP
+12 TIFMKKQIKYILP

-34 WSFSWLDANKKKEAV
+34 WSFSWLDANQKKEAV

-67 FDDSLSVEV
+67 FDDSLSAEV

-88 RFLHQGDLVTLS
+88 RFLHSGDLEALLQ
-100 VHRLLLDDQIKA
+100 HRLLLDDQIKA

-125 ASRIEAAR
+125 ANRIETARGQYAA
-133 EQYQSLLD
+133 LLN
-141 EVVDVTL
+141 EVIDVTS
-148 PGELQGDASKRDYFK
+148 PGELQGDASKRNYFADDK
-163 DDQGMTHYWTSY
+163 DMTHYWASY

-187 KKHADSAKAL
+187 KQHADSAKAL
-197 GFDPQHADFA
+197 GFDPQHADFKEL
-207 AWEVKAREKEMQIH
+207 EVKAREKEMDIH
-221 NSWFKNMDEMER
+221 DSWFKNMDEMER

-285 KVAAIVTGSACW
+285 RVSAIVTGSACW

-304 DDLLLA
+304 DDLLIA

-322 GMTTGKVVQLVRGKK
+322 GMTTEKVVQLARGKK

-351 KVVIAIVRDVVEIE
+351 EMVIAIVRDVVEIE
-365 ATFARS
+365 ATFAKS
-371 ARLGEGGTTGYIR
+371 ARLGDDGKTGYIR

-393 ENRNRDCAEDVRKEI
+393 QNRNRDCAEDIRMEI
-408 EKLKAAGMERLI
+408 DKLKAAGMERLI

-452 SGQRLKTYRDDDAGT
+452 SGQRLKTYKDDDAGT

-482 SASEIVAAALQDHG
+482 SASEIVAAAMQDHG

-512 QTVIDMDRA
+512 QTIIDMDRA
-521 AGPFLR
+521 AGPFYR

-571 ERDMDNPLAVDNIQ
+571 ERDMENPLAVDNIE
-585 TLQFPQWESSMTDAI
+585 TLQYPQWESSMTDAI

-611 SFDRIATY
+611 SFERIATY
-619 ATWLRDRDQDSHIPL
+619 ATWLRDRDQDSHISL
-634 AWVDYLQS
+634 AWDDYLQS

-647 ADKQRFRNVLK
+647 AEKQRFKNVLK
-658 SADSI
+658 SSDSI
-663 SVQGFDVDIAMV
+663 RVQGFDVEKVLEIDQ
-675 ADEGSPGDENA
+675 DLNGD
-686 HGNRDFASEAEKKQE
+686 RDLAAEAEMKEE
-701 KARRWHKQLSRD
+701 KNRRWHKMLSRD
-713 LYVAEAIRILQDMG
+713 LYVAEAMRILQDMG

>member
-1 MYIRAVNSILR
+1 
-12 TLFMKKHIKYLLP
+12 MKKQIKYILP

-34 WSFSWLDANKKKEAV
+34 WSFSWLDANQKKEAV

-67 FDDSLSVEV
+67 FDDSLSAEV

-88 RFLHQGDLVTLS
+88 RFLHSGDLEALLQ
-100 VHRLLLDDQIKA
+100 HRLLLDDQIKA

-125 ASRIEAAR
+125 ANRIETAR
-133 EQYQSLLD
+133 GQYVALLN
-141 EVVDVTL
+141 EVVDVTS
-148 PGELQGDASKRDYFK
+148 PGELQGDASNRNYFADDK
-163 DDQGMTHYWTSY
+163 DMTHYWASY

-187 KKHADSAKAL
+187 KQHADSAKAL
-197 GFDPQHADFA
+197 GFDPQHADFKEL
-207 AWEVKAREKEMQIH
+207 EVKAREKEMDIH
-221 NSWFKNMDEMER
+221 DSWFKNMDEMER

-285 KVAAIVTGSACW
+285 RVSAIVTGSACW

-304 DDLLLA
+304 DDLLIA

-322 GMTTGKVVQLVRGKK
+322 GMTTEKVVQLVRGKK

-351 KVVIAIVRDVVEIE
+351 EMVIAIVRDVVEIE
-365 ATFARS
+365 ATFAKS
-371 ARLGEGGTTGYIR
+371 ARLGDDGKTGYIR

-393 ENRNRDCAEDVRKEI
+393 QNRNRDCAEDIRMEI
-408 EKLKAAGMERLI
+408 DKLKAAGMERLI

-452 SGQRLKTYRDDDAGT
+452 SGQRLKTYKDDDAGT

-482 SASEIVAAALQDHG
+482 SASEIVAAAMQDHG

-512 QTVIDMDRA
+512 QTIIDMDRA
-521 AGPFLR
+521 AGPFYR

-571 ERDMDNPLAVDNIQ
+571 ERDMENPLAVDNIE
-585 TLQFPQWESSMTDAI
+585 TLQYPQWESSMTDAI

-611 SFDRIATY
+611 SFERIATY

-634 AWVDYLQS
+634 AWDDYLQS

-647 ADKQRFRNVLK
+647 AEKQRFKNVLK
-658 SADSI
+658 SSDSI
-663 SVQGFDVDIAMV
+663 RVQGFDVEKVLEIDQ
-675 ADEGSPGDENA
+675 DLNGD
-686 HGNRDFASEAEKKQE
+686 RDLAAEAEMKEE
-701 KARRWHKQLSRD
+701 KNRRWHKMLSRD
-713 LYVAEAIRILQDMG
+713 LYVAEAMRILQDMG

>member
-12 TLFMKKHIKYLLP
+12 TIFMKKQIKYILP

-34 WSFSWLDANKKKEAV
+34 WSFSWLDANQKKEAV

-88 RFLHQGDLVTLS
+88 RFLHSGDLEALS
-100 VHRLLLDDQIKA
+100 KHRLLLDDQIKA

-125 ASRIEAAR
+125 ANRIETARGQYAA
-133 EQYQSLLD
+133 LLN
-141 EVVDVTL
+141 EVVDVTS
-148 PGELQGDASKRDYFK
+148 PGKLQGDASKRNYFADDK
-163 DDQGMTHYWTSY
+163 DMTHYWASY

-187 KKHADSAKAL
+187 KQHADSAKAL
-197 GFDPQHADFA
+197 GFDPQHADFKEL
-207 AWEVKAREKEMQIH
+207 EVKAREKEMDIH
-221 NSWFKNMDEMER
+221 DSWFKNMDEMER

-285 KVAAIVTGSACW
+285 RVSAIVTGSACW

-304 DDLLLA
+304 DDLLIA

-351 KVVIAIVRDVVEIE
+351 EMVIAIVRDVVEIE
-365 ATFARS
+365 ATFAKS
-371 ARLGEGGTTGYIR
+371 ARLGDDGKTGYIR

-393 ENRNRDCAEDVRKEI
+393 QNRNRDCAEDIRMEI
-408 EKLKAAGMERLI
+408 DKLKAAGMERLI

-452 SGQRLKTYRDDDAGT
+452 SGQRLKTYKDDDAGT

-482 SASEIVAAALQDHG
+482 SASEIVAAAMQDHG

-512 QTVIDMDRA
+512 QTIIDMDRA
-521 AGPFLR
+521 AGPFYR

-571 ERDMDNPLAVDNIQ
+571 ERDMENPLAVDNIE
-585 TLQFPQWESSMTDAI
+585 TLQYPQWESSMTDAI

-611 SFDRIATY
+611 SFERIATY

-634 AWVDYLQS
+634 AWDDYLQS

-647 ADKQRFRNVLK
+647 AEKQRFKNVLK
-658 SADSI
+658 SSDSI
-663 SVQGFDVDIAMV
+663 RVQGFDVEKVLEIDQ
-675 ADEGSPGDENA
+675 DLNGD
-686 HGNRDFASEAEKKQE
+686 RDLAAEAEMKEE
-701 KARRWHKQLSRD
+701 KNRRWHKMLSRD
-713 LYVAEAIRILQDMG
+713 LYVAEAMRILQDMG

>member
-12 TLFMKKHIKYLLP
+12 TIFMKKQIKYILP

-34 WSFSWLDANKKKEAV
+34 WSFSWLDANQKKEAV

-67 FDDSLSVEV
+67 FDDSLSAEV

-88 RFLHQGDLVTLS
+88 RFLHSGDLEALLQ
-100 VHRLLLDDQIKA
+100 HRLLLDDQIKA
-112 GSTDFFDEAMAIL
+112 GRTDFFDEAMAIL
-125 ASRIEAAR
+125 ANRIETARGQYAA
-133 EQYQSLLD
+133 LLN
-141 EVVDVTL
+141 EVIDVTS
-148 PGELQGDASKRDYFK
+148 PGELQGDASKRNYFADDK
-163 DDQGMTHYWTSY
+163 DMTHYWASY

-187 KKHADSAKAL
+187 KQHADSAKAL
-197 GFDPQHADFA
+197 GFDPQHADFKEL
-207 AWEVKAREKEMQIH
+207 EVKAREKEMDIH
-221 NSWFKNMDEMER
+221 DSWFKNMDEMER

-285 KVAAIVTGSACW
+285 RVSAIVTGSACW

-304 DDLLLA
+304 DDLLIA

-322 GMTTGKVVQLVRGKK
+322 GMTTEKVVQLVRGKK

-351 KVVIAIVRDVVEIE
+351 EMVIAIVRDVVEIE
-365 ATFARS
+365 ATFAKS
-371 ARLGEGGTTGYIR
+371 ARLGDDGKTGYIR

-393 ENRNRDCAEDVRKEI
+393 QNRNRDCAEDIRMEI
-408 EKLKAAGMERLI
+408 DKLKAAGMERLI

-452 SGQRLKTYRDDDAGT
+452 SGQRLKTYKDDDAGT

-482 SASEIVAAALQDHG
+482 SASEIVAAAMQDHG

-512 QTVIDMDRA
+512 QTIIDMDRA
-521 AGPFLR
+521 AGPFYR

-571 ERDMDNPLAVDNIQ
+571 ERDMENPLAVDNIE
-585 TLQFPQWESSMTDAI
+585 TLQYPQWESSMTDAI

-611 SFDRIATY
+611 SFERIATY

-634 AWVDYLQS
+634 AWDDYLQS

-647 ADKQRFRNVLK
+647 AEKQRFKNVLK
-658 SADSI
+658 SSDSI
-663 SVQGFDVDIAMV
+663 RVQGFDVEKVLEIDQ
-675 ADEGSPGDENA
+675 DLNGD
-686 HGNRDFASEAEKKQE
+686 RDLAAEAEMKEE
-701 KARRWHKQLSRD
+701 KNRRWHKMLSRD
-713 LYVAEAIRILQDMG
+713 LYVAEAMRILQDMG

>member
-12 TLFMKKHIKYLLP
+12 TIFMKKQIKYILP

-34 WSFSWLDANKKKEAV
+34 WSFSWLDANQKKEAV

-67 FDDSLSVEV
+67 FDDSLSAEV

-88 RFLHQGDLVTLS
+88 RFLHSGDLEALLQ
-100 VHRLLLDDQIKA
+100 HRLLLDDQIKA

-125 ASRIEAAR
+125 ANRIETAR
-133 EQYQSLLD
+133 GQYVALLN
-141 EVVDVTL
+141 EVVDVTS
-148 PGELQGDASKRDYFK
+148 PGELQGDASNRNYFADDK
-163 DDQGMTHYWTSY
+163 DMTHYWASY

-187 KKHADSAKAL
+187 KQHADSAKAL
-197 GFDPQHADFA
+197 GFDPQHADFKEL
-207 AWEVKAREKEMQIH
+207 EVKAREKEMDIH
-221 NSWFKNMDEMER
+221 DSWFKNMDEMER

-285 KVAAIVTGSACW
+285 RVSAIVTGSACW

-304 DDLLLA
+304 DDLLIA

-322 GMTTGKVVQLVRGKK
+322 GMTTEKVVQLVRGKK

-351 KVVIAIVRDVVEIE
+351 EMVIAIVRDVVEIE
-365 ATFARS
+365 ATFAKS
-371 ARLGEGGTTGYIR
+371 ARLGDDGKTGYIR

-393 ENRNRDCAEDVRKEI
+393 QNRNRDCAEDIRMEI
-408 EKLKAAGMERLI
+408 DKLKAAGMERLI

-452 SGQRLKTYRDDDAGT
+452 SGQRLKTYKDDDAGT

-482 SASEIVAAALQDHG
+482 SASEIVAAAMQDHG

-512 QTVIDMDRA
+512 QTIIDMDRA
-521 AGPFLR
+521 AGPFYR

-571 ERDMDNPLAVDNIQ
+571 ERDMENPLAVDNIE
-585 TLQFPQWESSMTDAI
+585 TLQYPQWESSMTDAI

-611 SFDRIATY
+611 SFERIATY

-634 AWVDYLQS
+634 AWDDYLQS

-647 ADKQRFRNVLK
+647 AEKQRFKNVLK
-658 SADSI
+658 SSDSI
-663 SVQGFDVDIAMV
+663 RVQGFDVEKVLEIDQ
-675 ADEGSPGDENA
+675 DLNGD
-686 HGNRDFASEAEKKQE
+686 RDLAAEAEMKEE
-701 KARRWHKQLSRD
+701 KNRRWHKMLSRD
-713 LYVAEAIRILQDMG
+713 LYVAEAMRILQDMG

>member
-1 MYIRAVNSILR
+1 
-12 TLFMKKHIKYLLP
+12 MKKQIKYILP

-34 WSFSWLDANKKKEAV
+34 WSFSWLDANQKKEAV

-67 FDDSLSVEV
+67 FDDSLSAEV

-88 RFLHQGDLVTLS
+88 RFLHSGDLEALLQ
-100 VHRLLLDDQIKA
+100 HRLLLDDQIKA

-125 ASRIEAAR
+125 ANRIETARGQYAA
-133 EQYQSLLD
+133 LLN
-141 EVVDVTL
+141 EVIDVTS
-148 PGELQGDASKRDYFK
+148 PGELQGDASKRNYFADDK
-163 DDQGMTHYWTSY
+163 DMTHYWASY

-187 KKHADSAKAL
+187 KQHADSAKAL
-197 GFDPQHADFA
+197 GFDPQHADFKEL
-207 AWEVKAREKEMQIH
+207 EVKAREKEMDIH
-221 NSWFKNMDEMER
+221 DSWFKNMDEMER

-285 KVAAIVTGSACW
+285 RVSAIVTGSACW

-304 DDLLLA
+304 DDLLIA

-322 GMTTGKVVQLVRGKK
+322 GMTTEKVVQLVRGKK

-351 KVVIAIVRDVVEIE
+351 EMVIAIVRDVVEIE
-365 ATFARS
+365 ATFAKS
-371 ARLGEGGTTGYIR
+371 ARLGDDGKTGYIR

-393 ENRNRDCAEDVRKEI
+393 QNRNRDCAEDIRMEI
-408 EKLKAAGMERLI
+408 DKLKAAGMERLI

-452 SGQRLKTYRDDDAGT
+452 SGQRLKTYKDDDAGT

-482 SASEIVAAALQDHG
+482 SASEIVAAAMQDHG

-512 QTVIDMDRA
+512 QTIIDMDRA
-521 AGPFLR
+521 AGPFYR

-571 ERDMDNPLAVDNIQ
+571 ERDMENPLAVDNIE
-585 TLQFPQWESSMTDAI
+585 TLQYPQWESSMTDAI

-611 SFDRIATY
+611 SFERIATY

-634 AWVDYLQS
+634 AWDDYLQS

-647 ADKQRFRNVLK
+647 AEKQRFKNVLK
-658 SADSI
+658 SSDSI
-663 SVQGFDVDIAMV
+663 RVQGFDVEKVLEIDQ
-675 ADEGSPGDENA
+675 DLNGD
-686 HGNRDFASEAEKKQE
+686 RDLAAEAEMKEE
-701 KARRWHKQLSRD
+701 KNRRWHKMLSRD
-713 LYVAEAIRILQDMG
+713 LYVAEAMRILQDMG

>member
-12 TLFMKKHIKYLLP
+12 TIFMKKQIKYILP

-34 WSFSWLDANKKKEAV
+34 WSFSWLDANQKKEAV

-67 FDDSLSVEV
+67 FDDSLSAEV

-88 RFLHQGDLVTLS
+88 RFLHSGDLEALLQ
-100 VHRLLLDDQIKA
+100 HRLLLDDQIKA

-125 ASRIEAAR
+125 ANRIETARGQYAA
-133 EQYQSLLD
+133 LLN
-141 EVVDVTL
+141 EVIDVTS
-148 PGELQGDASKRDYFK
+148 PGELQGDASKRNYFADDK
-163 DDQGMTHYWTSY
+163 DMTHYWASY

-187 KKHADSAKAL
+187 KQHADSAKAL
-197 GFDPQHADFA
+197 GFDPQHADFKEL
-207 AWEVKAREKEMQIH
+207 EVKAREKEMDIH
-221 NSWFKNMDEMER
+221 DSWFKNMDEMER

-285 KVAAIVTGSACW
+285 RVSAIVTGSACW

-304 DDLLLA
+304 DDLLIA

-322 GMTTGKVVQLVRGKK
+322 GMTTEKVVQLVRGKK

-351 KVVIAIVRDVVEIE
+351 EMVIAIVRDVVEIE
-365 ATFARS
+365 ATFAKS
-371 ARLGEGGTTGYIR
+371 ARLGDDGKTGYIR

-393 ENRNRDCAEDVRKEI
+393 QNRNRDCAEDIRMEI
-408 EKLKAAGMERLI
+408 DKLKAAGMERLI

-452 SGQRLKTYRDDDAGT
+452 SGQRLKTYKDDDAGT

-482 SASEIVAAALQDHG
+482 SASEIVAAAMQDHG

-512 QTVIDMDRA
+512 QTIIDMDRA
-521 AGPFLR
+521 AGPFYR

-571 ERDMDNPLAVDNIQ
+571 ERDMENPLAVDNIE
-585 TLQFPQWESSMTDAI
+585 TLQYPQWESSMTDAI

-611 SFDRIATY
+611 SFERIATY
-619 ATWLRDRDQDSHIPL
+619 ATWLRDRDQDSHISL
-634 AWVDYLQS
+634 AWDDYLQS

-647 ADKQRFRNVLK
+647 AEKQRFKNVLK
-658 SADSI
+658 SSDSI
-663 SVQGFDVDIAMV
+663 RVQGFDVEKVLEIDQ
-675 ADEGSPGDENA
+675 DLNGD
-686 HGNRDFASEAEKKQE
+686 RDLAAEAEMKEE
-701 KARRWHKQLSRD
+701 KNRRWHKMLSRD
-713 LYVAEAIRILQDMG
+713 LYVAEAMRILQDMG

>member
-12 TLFMKKHIKYLLP
+12 TIFMKKQIKYILP

-34 WSFSWLDANKKKEAV
+34 WSFSWLDANQKKEAV

-67 FDDSLSVEV
+67 FDDSLSAEV

-88 RFLHQGDLVTLS
+88 RFLHSGDLEALS
-100 VHRLLLDDQIKA
+100 EHRLLLDDQIKA

-125 ASRIEAAR
+125 ANRIETARGQYAA
-133 EQYQSLLD
+133 LLN
-141 EVVDVTL
+141 EVVDVTS
-148 PGELQGDASKRDYFK
+148 PGELQGDASKRNYFADDK
-163 DDQGMTHYWTSY
+163 DMTHYWASY

-187 KKHADSAKAL
+187 KQHADSAKGL
-197 GFDPQHADFA
+197 GFDPQHADFKEL
-207 AWEVKAREKEMQIH
+207 EVKAREKEMEIH
-221 NSWFKNMDEMER
+221 DSWFKNMDEMER
-233 ADWFGL
+233 TDWFGL

-285 KVAAIVTGSACW
+285 RVSAIVTGSACW

-304 DDLLLA
+304 DDLLIA

-351 KVVIAIVRDVVEIE
+351 EMVIAIVRDVVEIE
-365 ATFARS
+365 ATFAKS
-371 ARLGEGGTTGYIR
+371 ARLGDDGTTGYIR

-393 ENRNRDCAEDVRKEI
+393 QNRNRDCAEDIRIEI
-408 EKLKAAGMERLI
+408 DKLKAAGMERLI

-452 SGQRLKTYRDDDAGT
+452 SGQRIKTYKDDDAGT

-512 QTVIDMDRA
+512 QTIIDMDRA
-521 AGPFLR
+521 AGPFFR

-571 ERDMDNPLAVDNIQ
+571 ERDMENPLAVDNIE
-585 TLQFPQWESSMTDAI
+585 TLQYPQWESSMTDAI
-600 APANKRIANSA
+600 DPANKRIANSS
-611 SFDRIATY
+611 SFERIATY

-634 AWVDYLQS
+634 AWDDYLQS

-647 ADKQRFRNVLK
+647 AEKQRFKNVLK
-658 SADSI
+658 SSDSI
-663 SVQGFDVDIAMV
+663 SVQGFDVEKVLVSDQ
-675 ADEGSPGDENA
+675 DLNDD
-686 HGNRDFASEAEKKQE
+686 RDLAAEAEMKEE
-701 KARRWHKQLSRD
+701 KNRRWHKRLSRD
-713 LYVAEAIRILQDMG
+713 LYVAEAMRILQDMG

>member
-12 TLFMKKHIKYLLP
+12 TIFMKKQIKYILP

-34 WSFSWLDANKKKEAV
+34 WSFSWLDANQKKEAV

-88 RFLHQGDLVTLS
+88 RFLHSGDLEALS
-100 VHRLLLDDQIKA
+100 QHRLLLDDQIKA

-125 ASRIEAAR
+125 ANRIETARGQYAA
-133 EQYQSLLD
+133 LLN
-141 EVVDVTL
+141 EVVDVTS
-148 PGELQGDASKRDYFK
+148 PGELQGDASKRNYFADDK
-163 DDQGMTHYWTSY
+163 DMTHYWASY

-187 KKHADSAKAL
+187 KQHADSAKGL
-197 GFDPQHADFA
+197 GFDPQHADFKEL
-207 AWEVKAREKEMQIH
+207 EVKAREKEMEIH
-221 NSWFKNMDEMER
+221 DSWFKNMDEMER
-233 ADWFGL
+233 TDWFGL

-285 KVAAIVTGSACW
+285 RVSAIVTGSACW

-304 DDLLLA
+304 DDLLIA

-351 KVVIAIVRDVVEIE
+351 EMVIAIVRDVVEIE
-365 ATFARS
+365 ATFAKS
-371 ARLGEGGTTGYIR
+371 ARLGDDGTTGYIR

-393 ENRNRDCAEDVRKEI
+393 QNRNRDCAEDIRIEI
-408 EKLKAAGMERLI
+408 DKLKAAGMERLI

-452 SGQRLKTYRDDDAGT
+452 SGQRIKTYKDDDAGT

-512 QTVIDMDRA
+512 QTIIDMDRA
-521 AGPFLR
+521 AGPFFR

-571 ERDMDNPLAVDNIQ
+571 ERDMENPLAVDNIE
-585 TLQFPQWESSMTDAI
+585 TLQYPQWESSMTDAI
-600 APANKRIANSA
+600 DPANKRIANSS
-611 SFDRIATY
+611 SFERIATY

-634 AWVDYLQS
+634 AWDDYLQS

-647 ADKQRFRNVLK
+647 AEKQRFKNVLK
-658 SADSI
+658 SSDSI
-663 SVQGFDVDIAMV
+663 SVQGFDVEKVLVSDQ
-675 ADEGSPGDENA
+675 DLNDD
-686 HGNRDFASEAEKKQE
+686 RDLAAEAEMKEE
-701 KARRWHKQLSRD
+701 KNRRWHKRLSRD
-713 LYVAEAIRILQDMG
+713 LYVAEAMRILQDMG

>member
-12 TLFMKKHIKYLLP
+12 TIFMKKQIKYILP

-34 WSFSWLDANKKKEAV
+34 WSFSWLDANQKKEAV

-67 FDDSLSVEV
+67 FDDSLSAEV

-88 RFLHQGDLVTLS
+88 RFLHSGDLEALLQ
-100 VHRLLLDDQIKA
+100 HRLLLDDQIKA

-125 ASRIEAAR
+125 ANRIETARGQYAA
-133 EQYQSLLD
+133 LLN
-141 EVVDVTL
+141 EVIDVTS
-148 PGELQGDASKRDYFK
+148 PGELQGDASKRNYFADDK
-163 DDQGMTHYWTSY
+163 DMTHYWASY

-187 KKHADSAKAL
+187 KQHADSAKAL
-197 GFDPQHADFA
+197 GFDPQHADFKEL
-207 AWEVKAREKEMQIH
+207 EVKAREKEMDIH
-221 NSWFKNMDEMER
+221 DSWFKNMDEMER
-233 ADWFGL
+233 TDWFGL

-285 KVAAIVTGSACW
+285 RVSAIVTGSACW

-304 DDLLLA
+304 DDLLIA

-322 GMTTGKVVQLVRGKK
+322 GMTTEKVVQLVRGKK

-351 KVVIAIVRDVVEIE
+351 EMVIAIVRDVVEIE
-365 ATFARS
+365 ATFAKS
-371 ARLGEGGTTGYIR
+371 ARLGDDGKTGYIR

-393 ENRNRDCAEDVRKEI
+393 QNRNRDCAEDIRMEI
-408 EKLKAAGMERLI
+408 DKLKAAGMERLI

-452 SGQRLKTYRDDDAGT
+452 SGQRLKTYKDDDAGT

-482 SASEIVAAALQDHG
+482 SASEIVAAAMQDHG

-512 QTVIDMDRA
+512 QTIIDMDRA
-521 AGPFLR
+521 AGPFYR

-571 ERDMDNPLAVDNIQ
+571 ERDMENPLAVDNIE
-585 TLQFPQWESSMTDAI
+585 TLQYPQWESSMTDAI

-611 SFDRIATY
+611 SFERIATY

-634 AWVDYLQS
+634 AWDDYLQS

-647 ADKQRFRNVLK
+647 AEKQRFKNVLK
-658 SADSI
+658 SSDSI
-663 SVQGFDVDIAMV
+663 RVQGFDVEKVLEIDQ
-675 ADEGSPGDENA
+675 DLNGD
-686 HGNRDFASEAEKKQE
+686 RDLAAEAEMKEE
-701 KARRWHKQLSRD
+701 KNRRWHKMLSRD
-713 LYVAEAIRILQDMG
+713 LYVAEAMRILQDMG

>member
-12 TLFMKKHIKYLLP
+12 TIFMKKQIKYILP

-34 WSFSWLDANKKKEAV
+34 WSFSWLDANQKKEAV

-67 FDDSLSVEV
+67 FDDSLSAEV

-88 RFLHQGDLVTLS
+88 RFLHSGDLEALLQ
-100 VHRLLLDDQIKA
+100 HRLLLDDQIKA

-125 ASRIEAAR
+125 ANRIETARGQYAA
-133 EQYQSLLD
+133 LLN
-141 EVVDVTL
+141 EVIDVTS
-148 PGELQGDASKRDYFK
+148 PGELQGDASKRNYFADDK
-163 DDQGMTHYWTSY
+163 DMTHYWASY

-187 KKHADSAKAL
+187 KQHADSAKAL
-197 GFDPQHADFA
+197 GFDPQHADFKEL
-207 AWEVKAREKEMQIH
+207 EVKAREKEMDIH
-221 NSWFKNMDEMER
+221 DSWFKNMDEMER

-285 KVAAIVTGSACW
+285 RVSAIVTGSACW

-304 DDLLLA
+304 DDLLIA

-322 GMTTGKVVQLVRGKK
+322 GMTTEKVVQLVRGKK

-351 KVVIAIVRDVVEIE
+351 EMVIAIVRDVVEIE
-365 ATFARS
+365 ATFAKS
-371 ARLGEGGTTGYIR
+371 ARLGDDGKTGYIR

-393 ENRNRDCAEDVRKEI
+393 QNRNRDCAEDIRMEI
-408 EKLKAAGMERLI
+408 DKLKAAGMERLI

-452 SGQRLKTYRDDDAGT
+452 SGQRLKTYKDDDAGT

-482 SASEIVAAALQDHG
+482 SASEIVAAAMQDHG

-512 QTVIDMDRA
+512 QTIIDMDRA
-521 AGPFLR
+521 AGPFYR

-571 ERDMDNPLAVDNIQ
+571 ERDMENPLAVDNIE
-585 TLQFPQWESSMTDAI
+585 TLQYPQWESSMTDAI

-611 SFDRIATY
+611 SFERIATY
-619 ATWLRDRDQDSHIPL
+619 ATWLRDRDKDSHIPL
-634 AWVDYLQS
+634 AWDDYLQS

-647 ADKQRFRNVLK
+647 AEKQRFKNVLK
-658 SADSI
+658 SSDSI
-663 SVQGFDVDIAMV
+663 RVQGFDVEKVLEIDQ
-675 ADEGSPGDENA
+675 DLNGD
-686 HGNRDFASEAEKKQE
+686 RDLAAEAEMKEE
-701 KARRWHKQLSRD
+701 KNRRWHKMLSRD
-713 LYVAEAIRILQDMG
+713 LYVAEAMRILQDMG

>member
-12 TLFMKKHIKYLLP
+12 TIFMKKQIKYILP

-34 WSFSWLDANKKKEAV
+34 WSFSWLDANQKKEAV

-67 FDDSLSVEV
+67 FDDSLSAEV

-88 RFLHQGDLVTLS
+88 RFLHSGDLEALS
-100 VHRLLLDDQIKA
+100 QHRLLLDDQIKA

-125 ASRIEAAR
+125 ANRIETARGQYAA
-133 EQYQSLLD
+133 LLN
-141 EVVDVTL
+141 EVVDVTS
-148 PGELQGDASKRDYFK
+148 PGELQGDASKRNYFADDK
-163 DDQGMTHYWTSY
+163 DMTHYWASY

-187 KKHADSAKAL
+187 KQHADSAKAL
-197 GFDPQHADFA
+197 GFDPQHADFKEL
-207 AWEVKAREKEMQIH
+207 EVKAREKEMDIH
-221 NSWFKNMDEMER
+221 DSWFKNMDEMER

-285 KVAAIVTGSACW
+285 RVSAIVTGSACW

-304 DDLLLA
+304 DDLLIA

-322 GMTTGKVVQLVRGKK
+322 GMTTEKVVQLVRGKK

-351 KVVIAIVRDVVEIE
+351 EMVIAIVRDVVEIE
-365 ATFARS
+365 ATFAKS
-371 ARLGEGGTTGYIR
+371 ARLGDDGKTGYIR

-393 ENRNRDCAEDVRKEI
+393 QNRNRDCAEDIRMEI
-408 EKLKAAGMERLI
+408 DKLKAAGMERLI

-452 SGQRLKTYRDDDAGT
+452 SGQRLKTYKDDDAGT

-482 SASEIVAAALQDHG
+482 SASEIVAAAMQDHG

-512 QTVIDMDRA
+512 QTIIDMDRA
-521 AGPFLR
+521 AGPFYR

-571 ERDMDNPLAVDNIQ
+571 ERDMENPLAVDNIE
-585 TLQFPQWESSMTDAI
+585 TLQYPQWESSMTDAI

-611 SFDRIATY
+611 SFERIATY

-634 AWVDYLQS
+634 AWDDYLQS

-647 ADKQRFRNVLK
+647 AEKQRFKNVLK
-658 SADSI
+658 SSDSI
-663 SVQGFDVDIAMV
+663 RVQGFDVEKVLEIDQ
-675 ADEGSPGDENA
+675 DLNGD
-686 HGNRDFASEAEKKQE
+686 RDLAAEAEMKEE
-701 KARRWHKQLSRD
+701 KNRRWHKMLSRD
-713 LYVAEAIRILQDMG
+713 LYVAEAMRILQDMG

>member
-12 TLFMKKHIKYLLP
+12 TIFMKKQIKYILP

-34 WSFSWLDANKKKEAV
+34 WSFSWLDANQKKEAV

-67 FDDSLSVEV
+67 FDDSLSAEV

-88 RFLHQGDLVTLS
+88 RFLHSGDLEALLQ
-100 VHRLLLDDQIKA
+100 HRLLLDDQIKA

-125 ASRIEAAR
+125 ANRIETAR
-133 EQYQSLLD
+133 GQYVALLN
-141 EVVDVTL
+141 EVVDVTS
-148 PGELQGDASKRDYFK
+148 PGELQGDASKRNYFADDK
-163 DDQGMTHYWTSY
+163 DMTHYWASY

-187 KKHADSAKAL
+187 KQHADSAKAL
-197 GFDPQHADFA
+197 GFDPQHADFKEL
-207 AWEVKAREKEMQIH
+207 EVKAREKEMDIH
-221 NSWFKNMDEMER
+221 DSWFKNMDEMER

-285 KVAAIVTGSACW
+285 RVSAIVTGSACW

-304 DDLLLA
+304 DDLLIA

-322 GMTTGKVVQLVRGKK
+322 GMTTEKVVQLVRGKK

-351 KVVIAIVRDVVEIE
+351 EMVIAIVRDVVEIE
-365 ATFARS
+365 ATFAKS
-371 ARLGEGGTTGYIR
+371 ARLGDDGKTGYIR

-393 ENRNRDCAEDVRKEI
+393 QNRNRDCAEDIRMEI
-408 EKLKAAGMERLI
+408 DKLKAAGMERLI

-452 SGQRLKTYRDDDAGT
+452 SGQRLKTYKDDDAGT

-482 SASEIVAAALQDHG
+482 SASEIVAAAMQDHG

-512 QTVIDMDRA
+512 QTIIDMDRA
-521 AGPFLR
+521 AGPFYR

-571 ERDMDNPLAVDNIQ
+571 ERDMENPLAVDNIE
-585 TLQFPQWESSMTDAI
+585 TLQYPQWESSMTDAI

-611 SFDRIATY
+611 SFERIATY

-634 AWVDYLQS
+634 AWDDYLQS

-647 ADKQRFRNVLK
+647 AEKQRFKNVLK
-658 SADSI
+658 SSDSI
-663 SVQGFDVDIAMV
+663 RVQGFDVEKVLEIDQ
-675 ADEGSPGDENA
+675 DLNGD
-686 HGNRDFASEAEKKQE
+686 RDLAAEAEMKEE
-701 KARRWHKQLSRD
+701 KNRRWHKMLSRD
-713 LYVAEAIRILQDMG
+713 LYVAEAMRILQDMG

>member
-12 TLFMKKHIKYLLP
+12 TIFMKKQIKYILP

-34 WSFSWLDANKKKEAV
+34 WSFSWLDANQKKEAV

-88 RFLHQGDLVTLS
+88 RFLHSGDLEALS
-100 VHRLLLDDQIKA
+100 EHRLLLDDQIKA

-125 ASRIEAAR
+125 ANRIETARGQYAA
-133 EQYQSLLD
+133 LLN
-141 EVVDVTL
+141 EVVDVTS
-148 PGELQGDASKRDYFK
+148 PGELQGDASKRNYFADDK
-163 DDQGMTHYWTSY
+163 DMTHYWASY

-187 KKHADSAKAL
+187 KQHADSAKGL
-197 GFDPQHADFA
+197 GFDPQHADFKEL
-207 AWEVKAREKEMQIH
+207 EVKAREKEMEIH
-221 NSWFKNMDEMER
+221 DSWFKNMDEMER
-233 ADWFGL
+233 TDWFGL

-285 KVAAIVTGSACW
+285 RVSAIVTGSACW

-304 DDLLLA
+304 DDLLIA

-351 KVVIAIVRDVVEIE
+351 EMVIAIVRDVVEIE
-365 ATFARS
+365 ATFAKS
-371 ARLGEGGTTGYIR
+371 ARLGDDGTTGYIR

-393 ENRNRDCAEDVRKEI
+393 QNRNRDCAEDIRIEI
-408 EKLKAAGMERLI
+408 DKLKAAGMERLI

-452 SGQRLKTYRDDDAGT
+452 SGQRIKTYKDDDAGT

-512 QTVIDMDRA
+512 QTIIDMDRA
-521 AGPFLR
+521 AGPFFR

-571 ERDMDNPLAVDNIQ
+571 ERDMENPLAVDNIE
-585 TLQFPQWESSMTDAI
+585 TLQYPQWESSMTDAI
-600 APANKRIANSA
+600 DPANKRIANSS
-611 SFDRIATY
+611 SFERIATY

-634 AWVDYLQS
+634 AWDDYLQS

-647 ADKQRFRNVLK
+647 AEKQRFKNVLK
-658 SADSI
+658 SSDSI
-663 SVQGFDVDIAMV
+663 SVQGFDVEKVLVSDQ
-675 ADEGSPGDENA
+675 DLNDD
-686 HGNRDFASEAEKKQE
+686 RDLAAEAEMKEE
-701 KARRWHKQLSRD
+701 KNRRWHKRLSRD
-713 LYVAEAIRILQDMG
+713 LYVAEAMRILQDMG

>member
-12 TLFMKKHIKYLLP
+12 TIFMKKQIKYILP

-34 WSFSWLDANKKKEAV
+34 WSFSWLDANQKKEAV

-67 FDDSLSVEV
+67 FDDSLSAEV

-88 RFLHQGDLVTLS
+88 RFLHSGDLEALS
-100 VHRLLLDDQIKA
+100 QHRLLLDDQIKA

-125 ASRIEAAR
+125 ANRIETAR
-133 EQYQSLLD
+133 GQYVALLN
-141 EVVDVTL
+141 EVVDVTS
-148 PGELQGDASKRDYFK
+148 PGELQGDASKRNYFADDK
-163 DDQGMTHYWTSY
+163 DMTHYWASY

-187 KKHADSAKAL
+187 KQHADSAKAL
-197 GFDPQHADFA
+197 GFDPQHADFKEL
-207 AWEVKAREKEMQIH
+207 EVKAREKEMDIH
-221 NSWFKNMDEMER
+221 DSWFKNMDEMER

-285 KVAAIVTGSACW
+285 RVSAIVTGSACW

-304 DDLLLA
+304 DDLLIA

-322 GMTTGKVVQLVRGKK
+322 GMTTEKVVQLVRGKK

-351 KVVIAIVRDVVEIE
+351 EMVIAIVRDVVEIE
-365 ATFARS
+365 ATFAKS
-371 ARLGEGGTTGYIR
+371 ARLGDDGKTGYIR

-393 ENRNRDCAEDVRKEI
+393 QNRNRDCAEDIRMEI
-408 EKLKAAGMERLI
+408 DKLKAAGMERLI

-452 SGQRLKTYRDDDAGT
+452 SGQRLKTYKDDDAGT

-482 SASEIVAAALQDHG
+482 SASEIVAAAMQDHG

-512 QTVIDMDRA
+512 QTIIDMDRA
-521 AGPFLR
+521 AGPFYR

-571 ERDMDNPLAVDNIQ
+571 ERDMENPLAVDNIE
-585 TLQFPQWESSMTDAI
+585 TLQYPQWESSMTDAI

-611 SFDRIATY
+611 SFERIATY

-634 AWVDYLQS
+634 AWDDYLQS

-647 ADKQRFRNVLK
+647 AEKQRFKNVLK
-658 SADSI
+658 SSDSI
-663 SVQGFDVDIAMV
+663 RVQGFDVEKVLEIDQ
-675 ADEGSPGDENA
+675 DLNGD
-686 HGNRDFASEAEKKQE
+686 RDLAAEAEMKEE
-701 KARRWHKQLSRD
+701 KNRRWHKMLSRD
-713 LYVAEAIRILQDMG
+713 LYVAEAMRILQDMG